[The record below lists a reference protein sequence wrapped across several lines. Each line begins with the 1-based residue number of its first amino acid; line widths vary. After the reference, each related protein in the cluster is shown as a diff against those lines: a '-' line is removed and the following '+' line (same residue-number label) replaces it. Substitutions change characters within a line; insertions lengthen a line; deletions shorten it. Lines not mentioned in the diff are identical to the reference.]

1 MTRSG
6 SGSAES
12 DTTSASE
19 RSFARVLE
27 DFKRDGCLLLVT
39 GDVPEPVSARANRKL
54 LGTPTEFRHRILAV
68 TDPAVSEPQTHLPG
82 SLDAESDGVVLID
95 ARTNGRRGGVDAVA
109 DAIRDALPAD
119 PPTDEGNVR
128 FALATLV
135 PFVTDTE
142 IDDEVVTALNTL
154 RTAAHAVN
162 AIGAI
167 HLPLPDDHPD
177 VDALTPSVDARIE
190 VRDTNTALPEQRWY
204 LPEQDATTNW
214 VTM

>member
-1 MTRSG
+1 MTQSG
-6 SGSAES
+6 SGSDEH
-12 DTTSASE
+12 DTASASE

-27 DFKRDGCLLLVT
+27 GFKRDGCLLLVT

-68 TDPAVSEPQTHLPG
+68 TDPAISEPQTHLPG
-82 SLDAESDGVVLID
+82 SLGVESDGVLVID
-95 ARTNGRRGGVDAVA
+95 TRSSVRGGGVEAVA

-135 PFVTDTE
+135 PFVADAE
-142 IDDEVVTALNTL
+142 SDDEAVSALETL
-154 RTAAHAVN
+154 RTAAHTAN

-190 VRDTNTALPEQRWY
+190 LRDTNTALPEQRWY

>member
-6 SGSAES
+6 SGSGES
-12 DTTSASE
+12 DTASASE

-27 DFKRDGCLLLVT
+27 GFKRDGCLLLVT
-39 GDVPEPVSARANRKL
+39 GAVPEPVSARANRKL
-54 LGTPTEFRHRILAV
+54 LGTPTEYRHRVLAV

-82 SLDAESDGVVLID
+82 SLDVESDGVTVID
-95 ARTNGRRGGVDAVA
+95 RRSSVRPGGIETVA
-109 DAIRDALPAD
+109 DGIRDALPGG
-119 PPTDEGNVR
+119 PPMEDGNVR
-128 FALATLV
+128 FALVTIA
-135 PFVTDTE
+135 PFLADTKP
-142 IDDEVVTALNTL
+142 DDVVSALETL

-167 HLPLPDDHPD
+167 HLPVPDDHKD
-177 VDALTPSVDARIE
+177 VDILTPTVDARIGI
-190 VRDTNTALPEQRWY
+190 RDTNTALPEQRWY